1 MNIKGGLAKIEEIII
16 PPRRTQFVLRDPLK
30 PLKEAK
36 AELGQEL
43 AFEARS

>member
-16 PPRRTQFVLRDPLK
+16 PRRTHLVLRDPLK
-30 PLKEAK
+30 LLKEAK
-36 AELGQEL
+36 AELGQEF